1 MCYKVELVFCIKT
14 VKSEA
19 TGNAVT
25 RGEGEKTIFFFLK
38 MLIFKGTFQN
48 YLMTFTLQLTWD
60 QVLSTQIS

>member
-25 RGEGEKTIFFFLK
+25 RGEGEKTIFFLKKCSFLK
-38 MLIFKGTFQN
+38 EHFRT
-48 YLMTFTLQLTWD
+48 T
-60 QVLSTQIS
+60 